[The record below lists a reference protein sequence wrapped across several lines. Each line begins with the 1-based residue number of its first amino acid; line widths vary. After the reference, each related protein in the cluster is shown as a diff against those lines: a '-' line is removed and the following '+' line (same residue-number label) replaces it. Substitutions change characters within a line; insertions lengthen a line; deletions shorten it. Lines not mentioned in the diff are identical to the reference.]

1 MAALVILALALTVC
15 RLALDGITVRWRLR
29 AAAHEV
35 ESVAQWALNAAASRG
50 RPTRVLYDVPENCW
64 WVQMGTE
71 TFAWHRLP
79 QGVAFVSV
87 RFPDGTEIMHDV
99 AAVRASPEGTLDP
112 HVVTL
117 TGHSGEEVVLSFDRL
132 TGEMTPGF
140 TLVEV
145 AASVA
150 ILGGVILGILI
161 ARNNAMAAHGEA
173 DQILVCTRLCA
184 AQVAALRAGCA
195 GEGEGRFVTPS
206 GTYQWRITLSAPPED
221 STAAALTAY
230 EVAVWPAAPASDD
243 TAKDSAS
250 PPTIEQPDEE
260 RGAAA
265 ILWLPSKP
273 AAAGATRTP

>member
-1 MAALVILALALTVC
+1 MSSISFQTPNARTPPSRRANAAALTLIEMMAALVILALALTVC

-117 TGHSGEEVVLSFDRL
+117 TGHNGEEVVLSFDRL
-132 TGEMTPGF
+132 TGEMTYEEKTG
-140 TLVEV
+140 
-145 AASVA
+145 
-150 ILGGVILGILI
+150 
-161 ARNNAMAAHGEA
+161 
-173 DQILVCTRLCA
+173 D
-184 AQVAALRAGCA
+184 AQ
-195 GEGEGRFVTPS
+195 
-206 GTYQWRITLSAPPED
+206 
-221 STAAALTAY
+221 
-230 EVAVWPAAPASDD
+230 
-243 TAKDSAS
+243 
-250 PPTIEQPDEE
+250 
-260 RGAAA
+260 
-265 ILWLPSKP
+265 
-273 AAAGATRTP
+273 